1 MSELGPEDVGIG
13 HISSALADGYGIY
26 TRKYAGFDA
35 EGNWRRFGP
44 VVLLDGSYERMA
56 LAEGAVRAQRQGG
69 EARRKGSDGD

>member
-1 MSELGPEDVGIG
+1 MSDLGPEDVGIG

-44 VVLLDGSYERMA
+44 VVLLDGRYERA
-56 LAEGAVRAQRQGG
+56 AFAEAAVHTRGMECRARGK
-69 EARRKGSDGD
+69 ERDAE